1 MLSWLG
7 SAATCSPC
15 PGCPVHAFRGSASAG
30 TFWRSLPGVCTLL
43 GPSTCGA
50 PSRLPSSSSSRG
62 GLAQSPRSAPQDSGP
77 PRLSRCC
84 PGLPLQPPL
93 TTSSRLLINI
103 FGVPPCHLRP
113 DLPKTGLSNVPALGY
128 PFPPVA
134 GAWGQP
140 VPPLGARQ
148 RDHSLTL
155 PSNLPPCPMLP
166 MGPWRSQQV

>member
-7 SAATCSPC
+7 SAAACSPC

-30 TFWRSLPGVCTLL
+30 TFRRPLPGVCTLL
-43 GPSTCGA
+43 VLPPAGVLPISPALRPPVASPPKPSLC
-50 PSRLPSSSSSRG
+50 PS
-62 GLAQSPRSAPQDSGP
+62 GLR
-77 PRLSRCC
+77 

-103 FGVPPCHLRP
+103 FGAPPCHLWP
-113 DLPKTGLSNVPALGY
+113 DLPKTRPSNVPAPGY

-155 PSNLPPCPMLP
+155 PSNLPLCPMLP
-166 MGPWRSQQV
+166 MGPRRSQQV